1 MRLVLGLLFYTAVV
15 VALGSG
21 AAAVLSSFKVYDAG
35 HPTTWSEPT
44 AIASPRIQAWLER
57 KAEGVAFA
65 EKEKAAAQAER
76 ERADALRAKL
86 AATPDPVATRAS
98 NPSNVEERR
107 GAERER
113 TARARDGEKRERRR
127 LRDPEAHAGAYGFAG
142 AYGYAS
148 EPRRRSYPDQFMTM
162 RDREPR

>member
-1 MRLVLGLLFYTAVV
+1 MRLVLGLLAYIAAVV
-15 VALGSG
+15 AVGSG
-21 AAAVLSSFKVYDAG
+21 AAAVLSSLKESDARNA
-35 HPTTWSEPT
+35 TVRSEPT
-44 AIASPRIQAWLER
+44 PMASPRIQAWLER

-86 AATPDPVATRAS
+86 AATPDPVATR
-98 NPSNVEERR
+98 PSNSEEKR
-107 GAERER
+107 GVERER
-113 TARARDGEKRERRR
+113 TARVRDGERRERRR
-127 LRDPEAHAGAYGFAG
+127 VRDSDAHAGYSAGYSYG

-148 EPRRRSYPDQFMTM
+148 EPRRRTYPDQFMTM

>member
-1 MRLVLGLLFYTAVV
+1 MRLVLGLLVYVAVV

-21 AAAVLSSFKVYDAG
+21 ATAVLSSMMEYDVRHAI
-35 HPTTWSEPT
+35 TRSEPT
-44 AIASPRIQAWLER
+44 ATASPRIQAWLER

-98 NPSNVEERR
+98 NLSNPEERR

-113 TARARDGEKRERRR
+113 TARVRDGEKRERRR
-127 LRDPEAHAGAYGFAG
+127 LRDSEAHAGYGYG

-162 RDREPR
+162 REREPR

>member
-1 MRLVLGLLFYTAVV
+1 MRLVLGLLVYLAAV

-21 AAAVLSSFKVYDAG
+21 AAAVLSSMKAYEVRNGTA
-35 HPTTWSEPT
+35 WSEPT
-44 AIASPRIQAWLER
+44 SIASPRIQAWLER

-65 EKEKAAAQAER
+65 EKEKAAEQAER

-86 AATPDPVATRAS
+86 AATPDPVATRPV
-98 NPSNVEERR
+98 NTEERR

-113 TARARDGEKRERRR
+113 TARVRDGERRERRR
-127 LRDPEAHAGAYGFAG
+127 VRDSEAHAGYGYA

-148 EPRRRSYPDQFMTM
+148 EPRRHSYPDQFMTM